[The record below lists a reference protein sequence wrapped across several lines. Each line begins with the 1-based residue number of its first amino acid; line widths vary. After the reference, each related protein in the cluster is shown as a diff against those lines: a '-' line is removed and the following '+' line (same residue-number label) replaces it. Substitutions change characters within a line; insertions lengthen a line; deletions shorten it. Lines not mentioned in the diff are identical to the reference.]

1 MDATEPDVLSDVL
14 GPLRLTGLYV
24 SRWLAGG
31 RWAVA
36 GHEDSNAV
44 LHHMVR
50 GSCVVTFPDGP
61 SEVLVEEGDL
71 ALFPYGTA
79 HTFASREGGVA
90 APLASL
96 LPPEG
101 PGPGTV
107 VLGDGGEGGAE
118 TEMLCATLRYDAAAE
133 PALYRALPR
142 VLVLRRAVLAGEP
155 LLRGTL
161 EALATELPRAATG
174 RAATGRTDTGRTDTG
189 RTDTGRTAHGQRAAP
204 GARLVSLRAFEMVF
218 VLALRAAMER
228 SAEESP
234 ALQALRHP
242 GIGRAL
248 AAVYGA
254 YDRPWTVG
262 TLAREAGMSR
272 SAFSRLFHDLVGEPP
287 ARHLQR
293 RRLQEARALLG
304 DGAVPPAAVAA
315 RVGYQSQVGFHLAFR
330 KECGVTPGEYRA
342 RAAAAPLTAPPAGT
356 PSRGPRSPRA

>member
-1 MDATEPDVLSDVL
+1 MEDSDSDSDSEPDVLSDVL

-36 GHEDSNAV
+36 GHEDSSAV

-50 GSCVVTFPDGP
+50 GVCVVTFANEP
-61 SEVLVEEGDL
+61 SEAPVTLEEGDL

-79 HTFASREGGVA
+79 HMFASREGGVA

-96 LPPEG
+96 LPSAGPGPG

-107 VLGDGGEGGAE
+107 RLGDARGEDGGAAD

-142 VLVLRRAVLAGEP
+142 VLVLRRAVLAEEP

-161 EALATELPRAATG
+161 AALAAELPRT
-174 RAATGRTDTGRTDTG
+174 
-189 RTDTGRTAHGQRAAP
+189 AP

-218 VLALRAAMER
+218 VLALRTAMER
-228 SAEESP
+228 LAEGSP

-248 AAVYGA
+248 AAIYGA
-254 YDRPWTVG
+254 YARPWTVG

-272 SAFSRLFHDLVGEPP
+272 SAFSRLFHALVGEPP
-287 ARHLQR
+287 ARHLQL

-304 DGAVPPAAVAA
+304 DGAVPLAAVPA

-342 RAAAAPLTAPPAGT
+342 RALGAQALGA
-356 PSRGPRSPRA
+356 RAL